1 MKVLIAAGGSHGDI
15 LPFIALGREFQRAGH
30 EVRFYGHT
38 VFASIAEEAGLPF
51 YGGGT
56 REEYLEIL
64 QNPNTNHPLRS
75 LKVIADLVDRSGRE
89 FLDAMAADIVP
100 GETIIVNSV
109 LAFGARAVAE
119 INGIPSATVHLQ
131 PTAILRNCSERTPG
145 SGAGAVRD
153 AVAQT
158 FKNLSWYLIDKLLLD
173 TTVGAA
179 LNRRRAA
186 FGLPPVDRPFKR
198 WIHDSDALVGLFPEW
213 FAPPYRDELPH
224 LRLTGFPLYDGSS
237 DALPAALEAFLAR
250 GEAPI
255 AFTAG
260 TATAASHAFFSVSA
274 EACRRSGRRGILLTH
289 APEQV
294 PDPLPSGVIHCA
306 YAPFSGLL
314 PRVSAFVHHGGIGTL
329 SQALKAGVPQLI
341 RPMAH
346 DQFDNANRAVR
357 LGVALKIRARE
368 YRLPKVIKALERLSG
383 DLAMRERCMKIAA
396 KCSDDSI
403 ATACKHIVDML
414 APMASNELGEG
425 RGRLR

>member
-1 MKVLIAAGGSHGDI
+1 MLAGMGGDAMRVLIVAGGSHGDI
-15 LPFIALGREFQRAGH
+15 LPFIALGREFQRTGH
-30 EVRFYGHT
+30 EVRFYAHT
-38 VFASIAEEAGLPF
+38 VFASIVAEAGLPF
-51 YGGGT
+51 HGGGT

-64 QNPNTNHPLRS
+64 RNPNTNHPLRS
-75 LKVIADLVDRSGRE
+75 LKVIADLVDRSGRVL
-89 FLDAMAADIVP
+89 LDAMADDIVP
-100 GETIIVNSV
+100 GESIIVNSV

-119 INGIPSATVHLQ
+119 IHGIPSATIHLQ
-131 PTAILRNCSERTPG
+131 PIAILRNSSERPPG

-153 AVAQT
+153 AVARS

-173 TTVGAA
+173 PTVGAA
-179 LNRRRAA
+179 LNRRRVEL
-186 FGLPPVDRPFKR
+186 GLPAVDRPFKR

-224 LRLTGFPLYDGSS
+224 LQLTGFPLYDGSS
-237 DALPAALEAFLAR
+237 AAVPSALEEFLAQ

-294 PDPLPSGVIHCA
+294 PERLPPGVVHYA
-306 YAPFSGLL
+306 YAPFSALL

-329 SQALKAGVPQLI
+329 SQALRAGVPQLI

-357 LGVALKIRARE
+357 LGVALKIMPRK
-368 YRLPKVIKALERLSG
+368 YRLNEVVKAIERLTGDATMRGRCAQIAEKCSG
-383 DLAMRERCMKIAA
+383 DAVAI
-396 KCSDDSI
+396 
-403 ATACKHIVDML
+403 ACKHIVDVL
-414 APMASNELGEG
+414 APSPE
-425 RGRLR
+425 